1 MNQKKYLISI
11 DIGTQGTKAALF
23 DLDMQMLYT
32 AFEKSNLISPE
43 TGIIW
48 QEADDLYMSCARTVK
63 ELMEK
68 SKVAPESVVAIGI
81 DGQMAGIMGIDSEG
95 EASTYYDSW
104 LDMRSGKYLDVLM
117 KAGNDKVVSRSG
129 GQICCNHASKII
141 WWKNEHPDIYEKTA
155 KFVLPHGYVVGKI
168 TGTKAEQAYYDYT
181 CLHFNNFS
189 DNKNKG
195 WSKEILDACGIDE
208 DKMPRVV
215 SPFEV
220 IGKTTQAFADIS
232 GLVSGIP
239 VTAGAGDTAASTFGS
254 GMFEEE
260 LVQDIAGTASIMSCV
275 VNGYVPDVEYKTLSL
290 MRSPIDGLWLPLAYI
305 NGGGLCIR
313 WFRDNFTGDPSATY
327 EQLNKEAEGIA
338 EGSEGVIFC
347 PHFSGRVLPTDDTLK
362 GGFLNLD
369 FKHTRGHLY
378 RSIMEGIAY
387 EYQYYLSI
395 IRKSYPKCH
404 FNDMIVI
411 GGGAN
416 SPIFNKIKADVL
428 GVKVKTFEC
437 GDTALIGSA
446 VIAAIGA
453 GVFTDYKE
461 PIRKAM
467 KQKAEFMPNKEVTV
481 RYEEMGERYR
491 QMIESTS
498 KLYKNYK

>member
-1 MNQKKYLISI
+1 MNQKKYLIGV
-11 DIGTQGTKAALF
+11 DIGTQGTKAAVF
-23 DLDMQMLYT
+23 DLDMQMLHT

-43 TGIIW
+43 PGIIW
-48 QEADDLYMSCARTVK
+48 QEANDIYMSCARTIK
-63 ELMEK
+63 ELMTE
-68 SKVAPESVVAIGI
+68 SKISPEEVGAIGI
-81 DGQMAGIMGIDSEG
+81 DGQMAGVMGIDSEG

-104 LDMRSGKYLDVLM
+104 LDMRSGKYLDVLR
-117 KAGNDKVVSRSG
+117 AVGNDKIVRTSG

-141 WWKNEHPDIYEKTA
+141 WWKKEHPEAYEKTA
-155 KFVLPHGYVVGKI
+155 KFVLPHGYVVGKM
-168 TGTKAEQAYYDYT
+168 TGSKAAQAYYDYT

-208 DKMPRVV
+208 AKMPRVV
-215 SPFEV
+215 SPFEI
-220 IGKTTQAFADIS
+220 IGKTTDDFAQIS
-232 GLVSGIP
+232 GLVPGIP
-239 VTAGAGDTAASTFGS
+239 VAAGAGDTAASTFGS

-275 VNGYVPDVEYKTLSL
+275 VNGYVPDIEYKTLSL
-290 MRSPIDGLWLPLAYI
+290 MRSPVDGLWLPLAYI

-313 WFRDNFTGDPSATY
+313 WFRDNLSGDPAATY
-327 EQLNKEAEGIA
+327 EALDKEAEGVVA
-338 EGSEGVIFC
+338 GSEGVIFC

-369 FKHTRGHLY
+369 FRHTRGHLY

-395 IRKSYPKCH
+395 IRKSYPKCD
-404 FNDMIVI
+404 FDDMIVI

-416 SPIFNKIKADVL
+416 SSIFNKIKADVL
-428 GVKVKTFEC
+428 GVKVETFEC

-446 VIAAIGA
+446 VIAAVGA
-453 GVFTDYKE
+453 GIFTDYKE
-461 PIRKAM
+461 SIHKAM
-467 KQKAEFMPNKEVTV
+467 KKKAEFLPNKGVTAK
-481 RYEEMGERYR
+481 YEEMGEMYR
-491 QMIESTS
+491 QMLSSTS
-498 KLYKNYK
+498 KFYKNLK

>member
-1 MNQKKYLISI
+1 MNKKKYLIGI

-23 DLDMQMLYT
+23 SLEMEMLYT

-43 TGIIW
+43 AGTIW
-48 QEADDLYMSCARTVK
+48 QEADDIYMSCVRTVK
-63 ELMEK
+63 DLLEQ
-68 SKVAPESVVAIGI
+68 SSIDPEDIGAIGI

-104 LDMRSGKYLDVLM
+104 LDMRSGKYLDALRM
-117 KAGNDKVVSRSG
+117 AGNDKIVATSG
-129 GQICCNHASKII
+129 GQICCNHSSKII

-155 KFVLPHGYVVGKI
+155 KFVLPHAYVVGKM
-168 TGTKAEQAYYDYT
+168 TGTKAGRAYCDYT

-208 DKMPRVV
+208 NKMPRVV
-215 SPFEV
+215 SPFEI
-220 IGKTTQAFADIS
+220 IGKTTKAFAEIS
-232 GLVSGIP
+232 GLVEGIP
-239 VTAGAGDTAASTFGS
+239 VTAGAGDTSASTFGS

-260 LVQDIAGTASIMSCV
+260 LVQDIAGTASVMSCV
-275 VNGYVPDVEYKTLSL
+275 VDDYVPDIEYKTLLL
-290 MRSPIDGLWLPLAYI
+290 MRSPVDGLWLPLAYI

-313 WFRDNFTGDPSATY
+313 WFRDNFSGNPPATY
-327 EQLNKEAEGIA
+327 EELNKEAKEVVA
-338 EGSEGVIFC
+338 GSEGVIFC

-395 IRKSYPKCH
+395 IRKSYPKCD

-416 SPIFNKIKADVL
+416 SKTFNQIKADVL
-428 GVKVKTFEC
+428 GVKVETFEY

-446 VIAAIGA
+446 VIAAVGA
-453 GVFTDYKE
+453 GIFTDYKE
-461 PIRKAM
+461 PIQKAM
-467 KQKAEFMPNKEVTV
+467 KKKAEFSPNKKLAEK
-481 RYEEMGERYR
+481 YEEMGEKYR
-491 QMIESTS
+491 QMLSSTS
-498 KLYKNYK
+498 KFYKNIK